1 MKEKYKN
8 YRSESVF
15 LRDRNVFEIHD
26 TINDEHEAEK
36 CAAFFNTNKNMFTN
50 LFANYNVNTSV
61 SDLLNREIKNDNRML
76 NLIKS
81 KEYKNK
87 KNTPNKNI
95 EGNINSLKNDDP
107 LVKKEWIKN
116 FCWACTLNLLDELLE
131 EDIYKEKKISYVYDI
146 IRNESSYFDT
156 SSFISVPYEF
166 ARFMLSQ
173 MESNELKNIKI
184 SNMIK
189 EEKYL
194 SKKYYKNR
202 KNNNKINI
210 NKCKACDNVSNSD
223 SSSVS
228 DSSSTDK
235 SNNDITDDNLSK
247 NYENYSHIREKLFNY
262 HNSNKKKNIYN
273 DYDLLYNKDISLEK
287 NLNDLKKS
295 SDKNLQNKER
305 KRNKTHKTAKNKELY
320 KKNKQEKGKHN
331 ILYKEM
337 SISDDNSYE
346 YRQIYKRNQNNKNV
360 CEHKNCAKSILSHN
374 RNAKSGMLKMGRKNL
389 HKKKNIKCNS
399 STFFNTININQLNKK
414 RHTNGMQYYLNDI
427 EENNSYKYLQRDRRI
442 IKRNKSICSILRT
455 NDDKN
460 NNTQNDKEDLEEN
473 KKTIDTD
480 IFDSGNNFNNPI
492 DQNIHSEEI
501 PGYMIDKEK
510 DDIKNIYNKSIY
522 YKYINNLK
530 YIKELYYIAET
541 KKKKTF
547 PLFLYNN
554 IKLIDIVKQC
564 SRCYCFFNKLACHC
578 IECKKKYN
586 MKFMKPHYFI
596 FQHGLTASVW
606 DFQNIINPLLRKYP
620 PIYIYV
626 TYSYQGH
633 TFEGIDVGTERI
645 SAELKYLFRNINND
659 DINISMIGHSL
670 GGVLNRYNLVN
681 LYRNKILRNKKF
693 INFITFASPHI
704 GVHENTPFIRALSKY
719 LGAHTV
725 DDLNNKT
732 NIMLKIGNV
741 EGINMLKKF
750 ENIIFYGNT
759 HSDWLVGIR
768 TSLVLPY
775 TLFSSELLSYIM
787 NKAQNLPDVPIN
799 IFSIV
804 HLYMRE
810 KKLLFFHFYQNV
822 NNPNYLLNKRKTQS
836 RFLYKMLYTIL
847 SSTKL
852 LAFPQKKRMNIYI
865 EDYESYENS
874 DDKTGKNIE
883 AIYSSSPCK
892 EGIYGNK
899 IAFST
904 KEKNN
909 YKVSLNKDNMLFNDD
924 LKLLSESMSTHSL
937 PDSLKND
944 DNNKDSYNL
953 ENSVEF
959 IQFNYNKKNDK
970 NTNSSI
976 GEDEKLS
983 SIKSI
988 SLEDVFPYNNNGE
1001 NNFINMKIPKIN
1013 IDNSYPHSE
1022 NEENYIKNSICENN
1036 INIFNNSEY
1045 MESGELT
1052 NEQAKEAELNSYKSI
1067 YKIATSNYMEESE
1080 KRELLSID
1088 LNKYMDCRNT
1098 ESENI
1103 SYSNNINDKI
1113 SSKKNEELHDN
1124 SEPKNSD
1131 IISGT
1136 IDDNNINSEPDNK
1149 KKEKM
1154 KNYKYFEK
1162 LFFQCL
1168 KERILYDIKTLD
1180 DNFKKESKLPKNKSE
1195 MGKMFLQNT
1204 INIIKKYNFLNYSK
1218 SNDYASISN
1227 INNNTLDMCDEIRSF
1242 KSGTNFEDNNI
1253 SINEGQNDK
1262 MSSDDKTNFEKNNNS
1277 IDPISLSNSN
1287 HSEKYNYISE
1297 FFNTSSD
1304 DDYEGNENNSNTTSN
1319 KYISPNIVEN
1329 NKVHKTE
1336 LNDTGNNECL
1346 HRNTDCNNNSDSNEN
1361 INNIIKKKTKKNN
1374 LLKGIT
1380 KDDKIKYKKI
1390 LRHIYSI
1397 SNDELIEKFFKNPDL
1412 IYYEV
1417 AFYCLY
1423 ELPIQRYCISMPPYP
1438 NAHVQIIAHPRICP
1452 EESTIINHLIERLI
1466 L

>member
-8 YRSESVF
+8 YRSVSAF
-15 LRDRNVFEIHD
+15 LRDGNVFETHD
-26 TINDEHEAEK
+26 TINDEQDAEK

-50 LFANYNVNTSV
+50 LFTNYNVNTSV
-61 SDLLNREIKNDNRML
+61 SDLLNREIKNDNSVL

-87 KNTPNKNI
+87 KNSLNKNI
-95 EGNINSLKNDDP
+95 EDNLNSLKNDDP
-107 LVKKEWIKN
+107 LVKKEWLKN
-116 FCWACTLNLLDELLE
+116 FCWACSLNLLDEILDE
-131 EDIYKEKKISYVYDI
+131 EIYKEKKISYVYDI
-146 IRNESSYFDT
+146 IRDESSYFDT

-166 ARFMLSQ
+166 ARFILSQ

-194 SKKYYKNR
+194 FKKFYKNR
-202 KNNNKINI
+202 KNNNKSNI
-210 NKCKACDNVSNSD
+210 NKCKACGDASNSD

-228 DSSSTDK
+228 YSSSTDK
-235 SNNDITDDNLSK
+235 SNNDINDDNLSK
-247 NYENYSHIREKLFNY
+247 NYNNYSNIREKLFNY
-262 HNSNKKKNIYN
+262 HNSNKKKKYIYN
-273 DYDLLYNKDISLEK
+273 DYDLFYNKDLSLEK
-287 NLNDLKKS
+287 NLNNLKKS
-295 SDKNLQNKER
+295 NDESLLNKER
-305 KRNKTHKTAKNKELY
+305 KKNQIHKTAKNKELY

-331 ILYKEM
+331 ILYNKM
-337 SISDDNSYE
+337 SISDDNNYE
-346 YRQIYKRNQNNKNV
+346 YRQIYKRTNQDNEHV
-360 CEHKNCAKSILSHN
+360 CEYKNFAKSILSHN
-374 RNAKSGMLKMGRKNL
+374 RNSKSGMLKMDSKNV
-389 HKKKNIKCNS
+389 HKKKNINCNS
-399 STFFNTININQLNKK
+399 NAFFNTTNIKQLNKK
-414 RHTNGMQYYLNDI
+414 RHTNRFQYYLNDI
-427 EENNSYKYLQRDRRI
+427 EENNSYKYLQRNNRI
-442 IKRNKSICSILRT
+442 TKRSKSICSILRT

-460 NNTQNDKEDLEEN
+460 NSTQNGKEDLENN
-473 KKTIDTD
+473 KKVIDTD
-480 IFDSGNNFNNPI
+480 IFDSGNNFNNLI
-492 DQNIHSEEI
+492 GRNIHSEEI
-501 PGYMIDKEK
+501 AKHMIDKEK
-510 DDIKNIYNKSIY
+510 DDIKNNYNKRIY
-522 YKYINNLK
+522 YKYINNLN
-530 YIKELYYIAET
+530 YIKEFYYIAET
-541 KKKKTF
+541 KKQKTF

-564 SRCYCFFNKLACHC
+564 SKCYCFFNKLACHC
-578 IECKKKYN
+578 IECKKKLN

-626 TYSYQGH
+626 AYSYQGH

-645 SAELKYLFRNINND
+645 SSELTYLFRTINND
-659 DINISMIGHSL
+659 DINMSMIGHSL

-681 LYRNKILRNKKF
+681 LYRNKILKNKKF
-693 INFITFASPHI
+693 INFITFACPHI
-704 GVHENTPFIRALSKY
+704 GVHENTPFIRALSTF

-732 NIMLKIGNV
+732 NAMLKIGNV
-741 EGINMLKKF
+741 EGVNMLKKF

-775 TLFSSELLSYIM
+775 TLFNNELLSYIM

-822 NNPNYLLNKRKTQS
+822 NNPSYLLNKRINQS
-836 RFLYKMLYTIL
+836 RFLYKMLQTIL

-852 LAFPQKKRMNIYI
+852 LVSPQKKRMNIYI
-865 EDYESYENS
+865 DDYESYENNNN
-874 DDKTGKNIE
+874 KTTKNIE
-883 AIYSSSPCK
+883 SSDPSSSCK
-892 EGIYGNK
+892 KGIYGNK
-899 IAFST
+899 IASST

-909 YKVSLNKDNMLFNDD
+909 NKLSLNQNNLLFNDD
-924 LKLLSESMSTHSL
+924 LKLLSESMSIQSL
-937 PDSLKND
+937 PDSLKN

-953 ENSVEF
+953 ENSIEC
-959 IQFNYNKKNDK
+959 IQFNYNKKKDN
-970 NTNSSI
+970 NANSLVVDDGKS
-976 GEDEKLS
+976 S

-988 SLEDVFPYNNNGE
+988 SLEDVFPYDNNE
-1001 NNFINMKIPKIN
+1001 ESKFINMKVPKIS
-1013 IDNSYPHSE
+1013 IDNSYPQIE
-1022 NEENYIKNSICENN
+1022 NEENHIKNN
-1036 INIFNNSEY
+1036 
-1045 MESGELT
+1045 
-1052 NEQAKEAELNSYKSI
+1052 I
-1067 YKIATSNYMEESE
+1067 YKITTSNYVEGSE
-1080 KRELLSID
+1080 KRELLSTD
-1088 LNKYMDCRNT
+1088 LNKYIDYRNT

-1103 SYSNNINDKI
+1103 SYSDNISDQI
-1113 SSKKNEELHDN
+1113 SNTKNEELYDNREPNNSDTISGNIENDNNN
-1124 SEPKNSD
+1124 SEA
-1131 IISGT
+1131 
-1136 IDDNNINSEPDNK
+1136 DNK

-1162 LFFQCL
+1162 LFFQRL

-1180 DNFKKESKLPKNKSE
+1180 GNFKKESKPTKKKTE
-1195 MGKMFLQNT
+1195 TGKMLLQNT
-1204 INIIKKYNFLNYSK
+1204 INIIKKYSFLNYSK

-1227 INNNTLDMCDEIRSF
+1227 INNNTLDICDEIRSF

-1253 SINEGQNDK
+1253 FINEGQSDK
-1262 MSSDDKTNFEKNNNS
+1262 LSSDDKTNFEKNNKS
-1277 IDPISLSNSN
+1277 IDQTSLSNNN
-1287 HSEKYNYISE
+1287 HSEEYNYISE
-1297 FFNTSSD
+1297 FFHTSSD
-1304 DDYEGNENNSNTTSN
+1304 DNCDGNENNSNKISN

-1336 LNDTGNNECL
+1336 LNDMGNSEWH
-1346 HRNTDCNNNSDSNEN
+1346 HRNTDWNNNSDNNEN
-1361 INNIIKKKTKKNN
+1361 INNIIKKKTPKNN

-1397 SNDELIEKFFKNPDL
+1397 SNGELMEKFFKNPDL
-1412 IYYEV
+1412 IYFEV
-1417 AFYCLY
+1417 ALYCLY